1 MLLVGFWIIL
11 QSCPL
16 MLPARV
22 PIINHIRPM
31 IAGGIGLQWV
41 ALVCEAVLPG
51 TREGAKALLVTY
63 LVFVCTCA
71 AKR

>member
-22 PIINHIRPM
+22 PIINHIRSM
-31 IAGGIGLQWV
+31 IADGIGLQWS
-41 ALVCEAVLPG
+41 ALVREAVLPG
-51 TREGAKALLVTY
+51 AREGAKDLLVTY

-71 AKR
+71 AER